1 MGLRHSYVFK
11 SDNSKK
17 YSKKYNDTLKH
28 ICDNLHLCENLKRI
42 VIEPKFDFDDYKT
55 DIELI
60 KLKLLD
66 KCSPP
71 KTLKEFS
78 VAIQLVDEDDYDDF
92 VEKITDGIVDFLY
105 DNDID
110 INIIELD

>member
-1 MGLRHSYVFK
+1 LC
-11 SDNSKK
+11 
-17 YSKKYNDTLKH
+17 L
-28 ICDNLHLCENLKRI
+28 NLNRI

-55 DIELI
+55 DTKLI
-60 KLKLLD
+60 KLKLFD

-92 VEKITDGIVDFLY
+92 VENISDDIVDFLY

-110 INIIELD
+110 LNIIELD